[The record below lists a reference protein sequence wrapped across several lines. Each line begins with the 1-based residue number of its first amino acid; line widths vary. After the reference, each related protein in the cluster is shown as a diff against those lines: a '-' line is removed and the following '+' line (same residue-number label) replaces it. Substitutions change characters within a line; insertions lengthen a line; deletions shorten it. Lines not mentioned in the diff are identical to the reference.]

1 MTPYKIAAIV
11 ILVSLMFGTGLQC
24 DRARL
29 FAALRDRWLLG
40 RALFANF
47 VIVPLIAVVT
57 VRLFHLGTPVAVGIL
72 LMAIAPG
79 APFITRSG
87 GTKAGGSLGFAVALA
102 FLMPAISIVTIPS
115 IAEIVLPP
123 GAETHLPWLPFVA
136 KLVALQLVPLLIGM
150 FVSDRAPELAGK
162 LQKPLGLIMLAAILV
177 VFYHFGPSL
186 VKAFL
191 SVRGSRGI
199 SAMFVV
205 VVLSVVTGWLF
216 GGARREMRRTLSIA
230 TTVKNLGL
238 AALVATSN
246 FSDKL
251 VPATVMTY
259 FLVQIIVVTG
269 VRFYFQRTANV
280 ET

>member
-1 MTPYKIAAIV
+1 VSAYKIAAIV
-11 ILVSLMFGTGLQC
+11 ILISLMFGTGLQC

-29 FAALRDRWLLG
+29 VAALKERWLLG

-57 VRLFHLGTPVAVGIL
+57 VRLFHLDAPVSVGIL

-87 GTKAGGSLGFAVALA
+87 GTKSGGSLGFAVALA
-102 FLMPAISIVTIPS
+102 FIMPAISIVTIPIS
-115 IAEIVLPP
+115 AGIVLPA
-123 GAETHLPWLPFVA
+123 GAEAHLPWLPFVV
-136 KLVALQLVPLLIGM
+136 KLIVLQLVPLFIGM
-150 FVSDRAPELAGK
+150 FVGDRAPELAGK

-177 VFYHFGPSL
+177 VFYHFGPLL

-191 SVRGSRGI
+191 SVRGSNGI
-199 SAMFVV
+199 AAMFVV
-205 VVLSVVTGWLF
+205 VALSVITGWLF
-216 GGARREMRRTLSIA
+216 GGARREIRRTLSIA

-238 AALVATSN
+238 GALIATTD

-251 VPATVMTY
+251 VPAAVMTY
-259 FLVQIIVVTG
+259 FLVQIVVVTG
-269 VRFYFQRTANV
+269 VRFYFQRTVNA
-280 ET
+280 ES